1 MKKQMTKVWSFFMA
15 LLVFCLIF
23 GISNAS
29 AASTVLKVDITGG
42 TLTITNPSIA
52 TLSAKSLEGNVN
64 TSAGKLGEI
73 VITDNR
79 GTGSGWSVTLT
90 VSDFTCCNGT
100 FSIPA
105 KNLTITPGEIE
116 TLTGSFSGVN
126 AGSAY
131 TLKSS
136 SDIATII
143 TANNNSGMGSYKI
156 NPDLT
161 LLVPSNAFAGKYS
174 ATLTITII

>member
-1 MKKQMTKVWSFFMA
+1 MKNYMTKFWSFFMA
-15 LLVFCLIF
+15 LFVVCLIF
-23 GISNAS
+23 GTTRISAV
-29 AASTVLKVDITGG
+29 STLLKVDVTGG
-42 TLTITNPSIA
+42 TLSITNPSIA
-52 TLSAKSLEGNVN
+52 TLSAKLLEGNVN

-73 VITDNR
+73 IITDNR

-90 VSDFTCCNGT
+90 ISDFTCCNGS

-116 TLTGSFSGVN
+116 TLKGSYSGVS

-136 SDIATII
+136 SDLATII
-143 TANNNSGMGSYKI
+143 TANSNSGMGSYKI

-161 LLVPSNAFAGKYS
+161 LLVPADAFAGKYS